1 MIGSGPA
8 DTEKGRPALS
18 EAALFGLCPQ
28 CGERTLFS
36 GWIKLA
42 PRCRACGL
50 DYDQFNVGDGP
61 AAFLILLIGAL
72 VTGLAVWLQV
82 SADPPWWLHVILWLP
97 LTVGL
102 TLGGLRLA
110 KAALL
115 ASEYQNRAREAGLED
130 L

>member
-1 MIGSGPA
+1 MNSGTP

-18 EAALFGLCPQ
+18 EVALFGLCPQ
-28 CGERTLFS
+28 CGERTLFQ

-42 PRCRACGL
+42 PKCSACGL
-50 DYDQFNVGDGP
+50 DYDRFNVGDGP
-61 AAFLILLIGAL
+61 AAFLILLVGAL

-82 SADPPWWLHVILWLP
+82 AVNPPWWLHVLLWLP
-97 LTVGL
+97 LTIAL
-102 TLGGLRLA
+102 TMAGLRLA

-115 ASEYQNRAREAGLED
+115 ASEYRNDAREATLED

>member
-1 MIGSGPA
+1 MTSGSP

-28 CGERTLFS
+28 CGERTLFA

-42 PRCRACGL
+42 PSCRSCGL
-50 DYDQFNVGDGP
+50 DFDRFNVGDGP

-82 SADPPWWLHVILWLP
+82 SADPPWWLHVVLWVP
-97 LTVGL
+97 LTIAL

-110 KAALL
+110 KAVLL
-115 ASEYQNRAREAGLED
+115 ASEYHNRAREAGLED

>member
-1 MIGSGPA
+1 MDTGPP
-8 DTEKGRPALS
+8 DTEKGRPSLG
-18 EAALFGLCPQ
+18 EAALFGLCPK
-28 CGERTLFS
+28 CGGKTLFA
-36 GWIKLA
+36 GWIRLA

-50 DYDQFNVGDGP
+50 GYDQFNVGDGP

-82 SADPPWWLHVILWLP
+82 SADPPWWLHVLLWLP

-115 ASEYQNRAREAGLED
+115 ASEYRNRAREAGTKD

>member
-1 MIGSGPA
+1 MNAGPPE
-8 DTEKGRPALS
+8 TEKGRPALS

-28 CGERTLFS
+28 CGARTLFA
-36 GWIKLA
+36 GWVKLA
-42 PRCRACGL
+42 PRCPACGL
-50 DYDQFNVGDGP
+50 DFGQFNVGDGP

-72 VTGLAVWLQV
+72 ITGLAVWLQV
-82 SADPPWWLHVILWLP
+82 SAEPPWGLHVVLWLP

-110 KAALL
+110 KAVLL
-115 ASEYQNRAREAGLED
+115 ASEYRNRAREAGLED

>member
-1 MIGSGPA
+1 MSSGSPG
-8 DTEKGRPALS
+8 TEKGRPALS
-18 EAALFGLCPQ
+18 EAALFGLCPH
-28 CGERTLFS
+28 CGQRTLFA

-72 VTGLAVWLQV
+72 VTGLAVWFEV
-82 SADPPWWLHVILWLP
+82 SADPPWWLHVLLWLP
-97 LTVGL
+97 LTIGL

-115 ASEYQNRAREAGLED
+115 ASEYRNRAREAGTKD

>member
-1 MIGSGPA
+1 MNAGSP
-8 DTEKGRPALS
+8 DQEKGRPALS

-28 CGERTLFS
+28 CGARTLFA

-42 PRCRACGL
+42 SRCRACGL

-72 VTGLAVWLQV
+72 VTGLAVWFEV

-115 ASEYQNRAREAGLED
+115 ASEYQNRAREAGTKD

>member
-1 MIGSGPA
+1 MNPGTPK
-8 DTEKGRPALS
+8 TVKGRPALS

-28 CGERTLFS
+28 CGERTLFD

-50 DYDQFNVGDGP
+50 DYDRFNVGDGP

-115 ASEYQNRAREAGLED
+115 ASEYRNRAREAGLGD